1 MKLLNGDCLEILPSI
16 ESKSVDLVFC
26 DLPYGQIGAKWDI
39 PIALD
44 KLWVE
49 LKRVAK
55 DDHTPF
61 IFTCTTKFGF
71 KLIESNETWFR
82 YDLVIC
88 KQGATGH
95 LASHKQPMRK
105 HEMIYIFSK
114 KGANYY
120 VDDHHT
126 RVKES
131 LTKVISGDGNVLE
144 KRENP
149 YTSGGQFEPTLPNS
163 LFTST
168 LLEPT
173 LPSSLVN
180 GKDNVYAGTINKDGW
195 GKHFDIPLPNSLVDS
210 KIVNYKKRTN
220 STQKC
225 EKMLAWILKYYTR
238 EGDTV
243 LDPTMGSG
251 SLGKACKEMKRD
263 FIGIELRED
272 QYKKAVE
279 YIG

>member
-49 LKRVAK
+49 LKRVLK
-55 DDHTPF
+55 DDHCPV
-61 IFTCTTKFGF
+61 IFTCTTKFGY
-71 KLIESNETWFR
+71 KLIESNEKWFR
-82 YDLVIC
+82 YDLILC

-114 KGANYY
+114 KSANYY
-120 VDDHHT
+120 VDDHLT
-126 RVKES
+126 RTVES
-131 LTKVISGDGNVLE
+131 QRTSVSG
-144 KRENP
+144 EN
-149 YTSGGQFEPTLPNS
+149 
-163 LFTST
+163 
-168 LLEPT
+168 
-173 LPSSLVN
+173 
-180 GKDNVYAGTINKDGW
+180 NVYAGTLGGGAWKQ
-195 GKHFDIPLPNSLVDS
+195 HFDSPMPNSLVDS

>member
-49 LKRVAK
+49 LKRVLK
-55 DDHTPF
+55 NDHCPV

-71 KLIESNETWFR
+71 KLIESNEKWFR
-82 YDLVIC
+82 YDLVFN
-88 KQGATGH
+88 KSTTTGH
-95 LASHKQPMRK
+95 LTSGKLPMRK
-105 HEMIYIFSK
+105 HEMVYIFCK
-114 KGANYY
+114 KGTNYY
-120 VDDHHT
+120 FKDTHKRVEGELIT
-126 RVKES
+126 KETNCETYTTTKTIRVKGA
-131 LTKVISGDGNVLE
+131 TNFWDPPCPTTVIDSTWSGDG
-144 KRENP
+144 
-149 YTSGGQFEPTLPNS
+149 
-163 LFTST
+163 
-168 LLEPT
+168 
-173 LPSSLVN
+173 
-180 GKDNVYAGTINKDGW
+180 
-195 GKHFDIPLPNSLVDS
+195 
-210 KIVNYKKRTN
+210 KRTN
-220 STQKC
+220 STQKPQDLL
-225 EKMLAWILKYYTR
+225 KWILKYYTR

-279 YIG
+279 YIGN